1 MCITSET
8 SYRVET
14 PCTQK
19 LEIQILTG
27 LYTEGYEYFAKAR
40 TKKDAKVYV
49 AFKVLDDLDCAEY
62 CGGYEGE
69 GNFILTF

>member
-1 MCITSET
+1 MNTGHPNRTIYEMK
-8 SYRVET
+8 
-14 PCTQK
+14 CT
-19 LEIQILTG
+19 L
-27 LYTEGYEYFAKAR
+27 EGYEYFAKAR